1 MSVTIEYIA
10 RMANVSK
17 ATVSRVV
24 NNKAEGVGK
33 ETRARVQR
41 LIDEY
46 GYMPNL
52 LARGMATSRTKTI
65 GLVIPDIVNPFFPAL
80 VKAIE
85 HYASRREYTVILC
98 NTDSSSEKEQQCIA
112 TLIANRVDGVILA
125 TVLEEQKKMPY
136 NFDKYNIPCVLI
148 DRQNRGFDY
157 GAGVFVDNEYAFY
170 IAAELLIQHGN
181 KRIAFIKGPT
191 DLSTTRERLEGY
203 RSALKQYGLQYD
215 PALVVPGSFSYE
227 SGYEAICSLHNR
239 GIPFSAV
246 LAGNDMMAFGALRAL
261 RDHGRFVPDEV
272 EVVGFDNI
280 QFSEM
285 VDPPLTTLEQPLY
298 EMGRKAAE
306 TMLALI
312 EGRRLTETNIRM
324 EAKLVVRQSTRKPA
338 AFNTN

>member
-1 MSVTIEYIA
+1 MGVTIEYIA

-17 ATVSRVV
+17 ATVSRVI

-33 ETRARVQR
+33 ETRARVQQ

-52 LARGMATSRTKTI
+52 LARGIATSHTKTI
-65 GLVIPDIVNPFFPAL
+65 GLVIPDIANPFFPAL

-85 HYASRREYTVILC
+85 NYASRREYTVILC
-98 NTDSSSEKEQQCIA
+98 NTDSSAEKEQQCIS

-125 TVLEEQKKMPY
+125 TVLEEEKKMPY
-136 NFDKYNIPCVLI
+136 DFEKYGIPCVLI
-148 DRQNRGFDY
+148 DRRTKGVDY
-157 GAGVFVDNEYAFY
+157 SAGVFVDNEYAFY
-170 IAAELLIQHGN
+170 IAAELLIKHGN
-181 KRIAFIKGPT
+181 QRIAFIKGPSN
-191 DLSTTRERLEGY
+191 LSTTRERLEGY
-203 RSALKQYGLQYD
+203 CSALKQYKIPYD

-227 SGYEAICSLHNR
+227 SGYEAVRSLYDR
-239 GIPFSAV
+239 GVPFSAI
-246 LAGNDMMAFGALRAL
+246 LAGNDVMAFGALRAL
-261 RDHGRFVPDEV
+261 RDIGRHVPEDV

-306 TMLALI
+306 TALALI
-312 EGRRLTETNIRM
+312 EGRRLTEANIRM
-324 EAKLVVRQSTRKPA
+324 EAKLVVRRSTRG
-338 AFNTN
+338 TV